1 MKSVEPGADKRWP
14 MASFWDLG
22 CFITLRAQG
31 ESLGKMLNTSE
42 VGDIPEVLSFM
53 KLLIAVAYSRK
64 IIGCTLVNMTSK
76 V

>member
-1 MKSVEPGADKRWP
+1 M
-14 MASFWDLG
+14 
-22 CFITLRAQG
+22 
-31 ESLGKMLNTSE
+31 NTSE

-53 KLLIAVAYSRK
+53 KFLIAVAYSRK